1 MVDEFSSKDIEF
13 VSVSIDHKKDY
24 EKWRQMV
31 SEKNIGGTHLYDP
44 EGLGSSFMKAFNVGM
59 IPRFMMLDKEGK
71 IISSNA
77 PRPSS
82 DNVREFI
89 QKHLSSPAVVKFS
102 LN

>member
-1 MVDEFSSKDIEF
+1 
-13 VSVSIDHKKDY
+13 
-24 EKWRQMV
+24 MV
-31 SEKNIGGTHLYDP
+31 SEKNLGGTHLFDH

-59 IPRFMMLDKEGK
+59 IPRFMMLDREGK

-82 DNVREFI
+82 NNVREFI
-89 QKHLSSPAVVKFS
+89 QKHLNNPAVVKFS